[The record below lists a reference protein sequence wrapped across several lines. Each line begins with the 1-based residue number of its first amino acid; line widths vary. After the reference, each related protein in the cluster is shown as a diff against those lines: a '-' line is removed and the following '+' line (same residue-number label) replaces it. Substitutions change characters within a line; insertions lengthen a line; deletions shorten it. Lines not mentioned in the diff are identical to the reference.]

1 MKIIAMMNKKTP
13 QRKCVVCNTHKDKKE
28 LLRIVKSKE
37 GLVSL
42 DLTGKMNGRGA
53 YICKSL
59 ECLELAKKRRS
70 LNNSL
75 KANVS
80 EEIYQE
86 IENHVK

>member
-1 MKIIAMMNKKTP
+1 MKNIAMMNQKTQ
-13 QRKCVVCNTHKDKKE
+13 QRKCLVCNTHKDKKE